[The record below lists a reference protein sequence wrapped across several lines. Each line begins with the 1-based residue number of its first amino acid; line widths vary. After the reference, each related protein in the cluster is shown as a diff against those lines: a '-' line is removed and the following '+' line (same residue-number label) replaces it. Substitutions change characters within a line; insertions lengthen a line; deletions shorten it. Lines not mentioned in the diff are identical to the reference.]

1 MSTALLLVAL
11 FLSSSNVVFSASIFQ
26 IVKVL
31 IVISKLSWS
40 KVYLQYLSHL
50 VVILVHYR
58 VVSNQLGENN
68 KIYLPF
74 FALKAGHIL
83 KRTCTELNKKSVA
96 PYELPDEKPKEKT
109 KKNFVAYIGHPI
121 YYGYW
126 TTLRKYCHMG
136 SVKLICIK
144 RSPLFNRCSHP
155 LDSQNAQFHYILPVY
170 NGKQIGLRS
179 NHEQTSICVLQSR
192 RKNEC

>member
-96 PYELPDEKPKEKT
+96 PYELPNEKPKT
-109 KKNFVAYIGHPI
+109 KNKKEFCRI
-121 YYGYW
+121 Y
-126 TTLRKYCHMG
+126 
-136 SVKLICIK
+136 
-144 RSPLFNRCSHP
+144 RSP
-155 LDSQNAQFHYILPVY
+155 YILRLLNNSPKILPY
-170 NGKQIGLRS
+170 GF
-179 NHEQTSICVLQSR
+179 
-192 RKNEC
+192 RKVDLYKAVSSL